1 MGVAKCMSSPAPIAR
16 VANTPLPA
24 DSVVGTATRNTGMP
38 KKWFEEAVEAGHV
51 YSLVGVTRTKYER
64 GHKYEAYK
72 MMNSLVSDYSP
83 AGWMYQ
89 ERSLYCSGK
98 EKMMDLDTATEL
110 DPTLPYPYKRRA
122 VLMME
127 ESNVDAAIQEI
138 NRKVGYRALNNFGSV
153 CVDCEKLDLA
163 ADRYMNALNIK
174 HTRAH
179 QGLARVYH
187 LKNQRKAAYDEM
199 TKYIYKARSN
209 ASAYEK

>member
-1 MGVAKCMSSPAPIAR
+1 
-16 VANTPLPA
+16 
-24 DSVVGTATRNTGMP
+24 MP

-51 YSLVGVTRTKYER
+51 YSLVGVARTKYER

-110 DPTLPYPYKRRA
+110 DPTLPYPYKCRA

-127 ESNVDAAIQEI
+127 ESNVDAGIQEI
-138 NRKVGYRALNNFGSV
+138 NRIIGYRVSPDCLELCAWFSISKGDYECALIDVQAILTFEPNYMMFHG
-153 CVDCEKLDLA
+153 KLHGD
-163 ADRYMNALNIK
+163 
-174 HTRAH
+174 
-179 QGLARVYH
+179 H
-187 LKNQRKAAYDEM
+187 LVEFLRHHV
-199 TKYIYKARSN
+199 
-209 ASAYEK
+209 